1 MLCTSRDRPYF
12 SFRDELTV
20 DDRGI
25 ILKGN
30 RAIIPRSLQAEYM
43 KLLHEGHPGCEST
56 KRRARDVVFWTTMC
70 KDLDSMSSTCVVC
83 NSTKPHQQKEPL
95 KSHPTPSLPWEVIG
109 VDLFYWNGQNYVA
122 LGDSYSGWFDFVQL
136 NSTTA
141 IAVIEILKR
150 QFSTHGIPRTVVS
163 DNARQFD
170 CHEFQQFAKSWG
182 FHHITSSPNYPQSNG
197 LAESS
202 VKRAKQILEKT
213 KREGSD
219 LYRNLLN
226 IRNVPADH
234 KLGSPSQRLMSRRLR
249 TPVPTATP
257 LFKPK
262 VQQHVQRQIQ
272 HKRHLQKAS
281 YDKSAK
287 PLRPLSPGQVVRLKT
302 SKGHNQLGVVT
313 AHTSYP
319 RSYQV
324 KSHDMSYRHNRR
336 HLLPVSEPPPIVPAP
351 DFDFDPPT
359 EQPTQQ
365 QQNYQQPAAQPA
377 HPPPVITRS
386 GRVSRPNPKY
396 M

>member
-1 MLCTSRDRPYF
+1 MPLYPQTHSDERYDLQIMTILPISDTRLDQLKLATSSDKELQILAKTICDGWPSRSCYAPPETRPYF

-43 KLLHEGHPGCEST
+43 KLLHEGHPGREST

-70 KDLDSMSSTCVVC
+70 KDLDSMTSTCAVC

-109 VDLFYWNGQNYVA
+109 VNLFYWNGQNYVA
-122 LGDSYSGWFDFVQL
+122 LGDSYSGWFDFAQL

-141 IAVIEILKR
+141 FAAIEILKR
-150 QFSTHGIPRTVVS
+150 QFSTHDIPRTVVS

-170 CHEFQQFAKSWG
+170 CHEFQQFAKSWD
-182 FHHITSSPNYPQSNG
+182 FHHITNSPNYPQSNG

-226 IRNVPADH
+226 TRNVPADH
-234 KLGSPSQRLMSRRLR
+234 KLVSPSQRLMSRRLR
-249 TPVPTATP
+249 TPVPTATI
-257 LFKPK
+257 LLKPK

-287 PLRPLSPGQVVRLKT
+287 PLRPLSPDQVVRLKT
-302 SKGHNQLGVVT
+302 
-313 AHTSYP
+313 
-319 RSYQV
+319 
-324 KSHDMSYRHNRR
+324 
-336 HLLPVSEPPPIVPAP
+336 I
-351 DFDFDPPT
+351 
-359 EQPTQQ
+359 
-365 QQNYQQPAAQPA
+365 
-377 HPPPVITRS
+377 
-386 GRVSRPNPKY
+386 
-396 M
+396 